1 MSWHPIADR
10 AAARSLGDALRRVG
24 YTEEAVIELLGE
36 EGYGI
41 TRDDVPVGERRL
53 PDSRLGTV
61 LRALF
66 LQQPVPVEDLAHA
79 LGRAAV
85 EALEATGL
93 AAVGDEVALHGRIVP
108 VGDLFVTSDDFP
120 GEDAE
125 KDPPDFVAAYTPTS
139 KLCDALT
146 PRGPVERAL
155 DIGTGSGVQAM
166 LSARQAREV
175 VATDVNPR
183 ALAFTELNAALNGFT
198 NIECRLG
205 SLFEPVEGEMFDV
218 ITSNAPFVVSPEN
231 RWAYRDGGLEADQFS
246 ELIVQEAIR
255 HLSDDGYATLL
266 VSWVAEDEDDSEA
279 RPLEWAAGGEC
290 DSWILPIY
298 ALDQLDHAVRWNVH
312 LTGQPEPF
320 GQVIDRWTSYLDE
333 LGVEIV
339 TEGAVLLH
347 RRAGEA
353 HSARVD
359 VIDDDVVDHAGD
371 QIKRAFEARARLV
384 ALEKPNDLLDEHV
397 ALAGLIRL
405 ERELDADGGRPRD
418 AGALVQIAEG
428 MHLAVEAQPW
438 LLDVVAALDGIASV
452 GDVVDEAA
460 RTRKL
465 SGAEAKRFRRDAV
478 DLVRELLE
486 LGAARFA

>member
-1 MSWHPIADR
+1 
-10 AAARSLGDALRRVG
+10 
-24 YTEEAVIELLGE
+24 
-36 EGYGI
+36 
-41 TRDDVPVGERRL
+41 
-53 PDSRLGTV
+53 
-61 LRALF
+61 
-66 LQQPVPVEDLAHA
+66 
-79 LGRAAV
+79 
-85 EALEATGL
+85 
-93 AAVGDEVALHGRIVP
+93 
-108 VGDLFVTSDDFP
+108 
-120 GEDAE
+120 
-125 KDPPDFVAAYTPTS
+125 
-139 KLCDALT
+139 
-146 PRGPVERAL
+146 
-155 DIGTGSGVQAM
+155 
-166 LSARQAREV
+166 
-175 VATDVNPR
+175 
-183 ALAFTELNAALNGFT
+183 
-198 NIECRLG
+198 
-205 SLFEPVEGEMFDV
+205 
-218 ITSNAPFVVSPEN
+218 
-231 RWAYRDGGLEADQFS
+231 
-246 ELIVQEAIR
+246 
-255 HLSDDGYATLL
+255 
-266 VSWVAEDEDDSEA
+266 
-279 RPLEWAAGGEC
+279 
-290 DSWILPIY
+290 
-298 ALDQLDHAVRWNVH
+298 VRWNVH